1 MSRYLE
7 MIFYVSQ
14 LEETDDIL
22 SNSRVRIHECKIVVS
37 GMSRFALGI
46 VSRLKAVGT
55 LFWLGFIMGPV
66 SEEGGQ
72 NNLGYSN

>member
-14 LEETDDIL
+14 LEETGDIL
-22 SNSRVRIHECKIVVS
+22 SNSRVRIHECKIGVS

-55 LFWLGFIMGPV
+55 LF
-66 SEEGGQ
+66 
-72 NNLGYSN
+72 